1 MAKKKEI
8 KEIKIENINI
18 ADLIPYENNPRIND
32 HVVDYLVNS
41 IREFGFRNPI
51 IIDKNNVIVCGHTR
65 LKACEKIGYTAV
77 PCIRADDLT
86 EDQVKAFRIV
96 DNKIAELAEWDLDKL
111 SIELDDI
118 NLDMEAFGIEI
129 EPFTQ
134 PISDD
139 YDDGYYGDERERS
152 FNSTLFREYDKSRT
166 EGKYGIPRL
175 LPVDYVPKE
184 MMGFN
189 YAKTS
194 DNYDATIH
202 FYLDDYQFERI
213 WNNPYTYIPMLKRF
227 DAVLTPNFSIYLDMP
242 GAIKIWNTYRAR
254 LLGQMMQDN
263 GLIVIPI
270 AYWGDKDTWDYCFD
284 GLPVGGTLSINNIRD
299 KNETA
304 RRIWDEGL
312 TELIMRKK
320 PKRIL
325 LYGNGVKESFDFGK
339 IEVIYYTNSVTE
351 RMKEAQRK
359 NEGEE

>member
-32 HVVDYLVNS
+32 HVVNYLVNS

-65 LKACEKIGYTAV
+65 LKACEKIGYTTV

-86 EDQVKAFRIV
+86 EDQVKAFRIA

-111 SIELDDI
+111 SIELDEI
-118 NLDMEAFGIEI
+118 NLDMEAFGVEI
-129 EPFTQ
+129 EPIIE

-139 YDDGYYGDERERS
+139 YDDGYYGDERERN
-152 FNSTLFREYDKSRT
+152 FNSTNFSEYDETRA
-166 EGKYGIPRL
+166 EGLYDMPTL
-175 LPVDYVPKE
+175 EPVDYTPKK
-184 MMGFN
+184 MIGFN
-189 YAKTS
+189 YARST
-194 DNYDATIH
+194 DEYDACIH

-213 WNNPYTYIPMLKRF
+213 WNRPRENLRLLRKF
-227 DAVLTPNFSIYLDMP
+227 EACLTPNYSIYLDMP
-242 GAIKIWNTYRAR
+242 KAIKIWNTYRSR
-254 LLGQMMQDN
+254 LLGQMMQDD
-263 GLIVIPI
+263 GITVIPI
-270 AYWGDKDTWDYCFD
+270 VYWGDKDTWDFCFD

-312 TELIMRKK
+312 AELIKRKQ

-325 LYGNGVKESFDFGK
+325 LYGNGVKESFDFGD
-339 IEVIYYTNSVTE
+339 IEVIYFTNSVTE
-351 RMKEAQRK
+351 RMKEAQK
-359 NEGEE
+359 KKEGA